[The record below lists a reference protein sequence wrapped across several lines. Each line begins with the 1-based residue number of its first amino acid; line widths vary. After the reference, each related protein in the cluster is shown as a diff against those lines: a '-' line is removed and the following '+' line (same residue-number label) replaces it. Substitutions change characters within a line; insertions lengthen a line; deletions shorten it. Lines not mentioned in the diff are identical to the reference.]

1 MTPAMF
7 FFFLLAVPRGLQDS
21 QFLDNEPKEVGK
33 IIEQAGYKQKDTQQ

>member
-21 QFLDNEPKEVGK
+21 QFPNQVMNPGHSSETPES
-33 IIEQAGYKQKDTQQ
+33 